1 MYNYSRKSKKLLS
14 VKYDYIMIF
23 ERKLIVIITVCFSF
37 LFFHLFL
44 VRSCFAPHS
53 DHADKS
59 GCESDMAEGI
69 EETESNSGS
78 AAGDTKTSMLG
89 ATLPCD
95 IMSPAIGS
103 LKREFDSYHSGIAA
117 SKTMSISP
125 VSAPMSPHQAP
136 ENNHHHIQQHL
147 QAQQQPINLKSEV
160 SMNPSSM
167 FTVIN
172 YNIQSIPTIC

>member
-1 MYNYSRKSKKLLS
+1 
-14 VKYDYIMIF
+14 
-23 ERKLIVIITVCFSF
+23 
-37 LFFHLFL
+37 
-44 VRSCFAPHS
+44 
-53 DHADKS
+53 
-59 GCESDMAEGI
+59 MAEGI

-103 LKREFDSYHSGIAA
+103 LKREFDSYHSAMAA

-160 SMNPSSM
+160 SIYESKQH
-167 FTVIN
+167 V
-172 YNIQSIPTIC
+172 